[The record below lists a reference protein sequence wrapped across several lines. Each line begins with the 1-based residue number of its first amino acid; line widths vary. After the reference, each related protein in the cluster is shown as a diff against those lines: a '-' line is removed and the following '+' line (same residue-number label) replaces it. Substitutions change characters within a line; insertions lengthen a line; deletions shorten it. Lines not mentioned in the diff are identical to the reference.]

1 MPDAV
6 QGQLAVRLVLEPE
19 AGADAEDADRLGRR
33 LRRELSELDVDDVR
47 PQGDGSAPDGAKGAD
62 VASMAEL
69 LVTMSASGG
78 VLATLVATVRDWL
91 GRRGNAGTITLTVDG
106 DTLELSSATAAE
118 RSQLID
124 VFVAH
129 HSGS

>member
-1 MPDAV
+1 MPDAA
-6 QGQLAVRLVLEPE
+6 QEPLAVRLVLEPE
-19 AGADAEDADRLGRR
+19 PGADAEDTDRRGRR

-47 PQGDGSAPDGAKGAD
+47 ADGDGTVPDGAKGDA
-62 VASMAEL
+62 ASMAEL

-91 GRRGNAGTITLTVDG
+91 GRRGNGGTITLTVDG
-106 DTLELSSATAAE
+106 DTLQLSSATAAE

-124 VFVAH
+124 TFVAA
-129 HSGS
+129 HSGP

>member
-1 MPDAV
+1 MPDAADAP
-6 QGQLAVRLVLEPE
+6 LAVRLVLAP
-19 AGADAEDADRLGRR
+19 APGADAEDTDRLGRR

-47 PQGDGSAPDGAKGAD
+47 PQGDGAAPEGAKGAD

-69 LVTMSASGG
+69 LVTMSAGGG

-91 GRRGNAGTITLTVDG
+91 GRRGNAGTITLTLDG
-106 DTLELSSATAAE
+106 DSLELSSATAAE

-124 VFVAH
+124 TFVRN